1 MALGKVESIDPN
13 DSTLGTVLE
22 DETGLSY
29 GYNDPNFKNTGLQ
42 VGSPCTY
49 DIDYTQPKPTATN
62 LQAYTPI
69 SRDITTTVPGPIT
82 VNTGETLNVK
92 KGGMVNGNITV
103 GNGNLN
109 IEDTGAVVG
118 NIDINSQGS
127 MTVRKG
133 GMVNG
138 NITVSSGS
146 ACKVVNKGVIK
157 GNIIVTVA
165 NRLIIGNAN
174 GGGIING
181 EITIDKIRKV
191 TITATSTINCGA

>member
-22 DETGLSY
+22 GETGLSY
-29 GYNDPNFKNTGLQ
+29 GYNDPNFNASGLV

-49 DIDYTQPKPTATN
+49 DIDYSQRIPIATN
-62 LQAYTPI
+62 LQPYTPKTT
-69 SRDITTTVPGPIT
+69 DITTVVSGPLTVS
-82 VNTGETLNVK
+82 TGETLNVK
-92 KGGMVNGNITV
+92 KGGMVKGNIIV

-109 IEDTGAVVG
+109 IEDTGAVLGDVTVDNG
-118 NIDINSQGS
+118 GS
-127 MTVRKG
+127 FVVRRG
-133 GMVNG
+133 GVVTG
-138 NITVSSGS
+138 VITVSNGS
-146 ACKVVNKGVIK
+146 ACKIVNKGVVK
-157 GNIIVTVA
+157 GNIIILSA

-181 EITIDKIRKV
+181 DITIDRIRKV